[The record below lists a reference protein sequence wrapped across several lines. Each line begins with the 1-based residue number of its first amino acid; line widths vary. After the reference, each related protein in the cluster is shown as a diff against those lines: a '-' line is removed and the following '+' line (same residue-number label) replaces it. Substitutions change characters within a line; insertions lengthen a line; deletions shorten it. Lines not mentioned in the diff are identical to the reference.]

1 MKRIYLLLLVLFFSS
16 LSFSQ
21 APHTFSYQ
29 TVIRDVNWNVIPDQ
43 DVSILIRI
51 LEDGQLGD
59 VRYSE
64 QHFVTTSK
72 IGLVNLAI
80 GGGNIYSGS
89 FNDIDWG
96 NHVYFVEV
104 SVDID
109 AGDNYLLMGSTQ
121 LRSVPYALFSETSAN
136 PGNPGPQGEQ
146 GEQGPVGS
154 QGLQGPSGPP
164 GEQGAQGDMGP
175 SGPSGE
181 QGPAGTSIQSTE
193 IVGSELFITFD
204 NGAVQS
210 AGTIEIPG
218 GSIILEDSQ
227 YNFSFNDLFGQIEL
241 EITDPVILSSYIRL
255 GISVRVYENTSGSN
269 AYLNT
274 FTSLYAGDPNN
285 MAGLLSLLPGTYN
298 AELSFFTDLGLIIIN
313 ETFIV
318 P

>member
-1 MKRIYLLLLVLFFSS
+1 
-16 LSFSQ
+16 
-21 APHTFSYQ
+21 
-29 TVIRDVNWNVIPDQ
+29 
-43 DVSILIRI
+43 
-51 LEDGQLGD
+51 
-59 VRYSE
+59 
-64 QHFVTTSK
+64 
-72 IGLVNLAI
+72 
-80 GGGNIYSGS
+80 
-89 FNDIDWG
+89 
-96 NHVYFVEV
+96 
-104 SVDID
+104 
-109 AGDNYLLMGSTQ
+109 
-121 LRSVPYALFSETSAN
+121 
-136 PGNPGPQGEQ
+136 
-146 GEQGPVGS
+146 
-154 QGLQGPSGPP
+154 
-164 GEQGAQGDMGP
+164 MGP
-175 SGPSGE
+175 SGPAGE

-218 GSIILEDSQ
+218 GAIILEDSQ

-241 EITDPVILSSYIRL
+241 EITDPFILSSYIRL

-298 AELSFFTDLGLIIIN
+298 AEISFFTDLGLIIIN

>member
-89 FNDIDWG
+89 FNDIYWG

-154 QGLQGPSGPP
+154 QGLQGPSGPL

-175 SGPSGE
+175 SGPAGE

-193 IVGSELFITFD
+193 IVGSELFSKVKTQTQSSVD
-204 NGAVQS
+204 LTGADINL
-210 AGTIEIPG
+210 AH
-218 GSIILEDSQ
+218 
-227 YNFSFNDLFGQIEL
+227 FN
-241 EITDPVILSSYIRL
+241 
-255 GISVRVYENTSGSN
+255 
-269 AYLNT
+269 
-274 FTSLYAGDPNN
+274 
-285 MAGLLSLLPGTYN
+285 
-298 AELSFFTDLGLIIIN
+298 
-313 ETFIV
+313 
-318 P
+318 